1 MQRQALTAAAILC
14 LIGGLSGSNA
24 VGKDQIPWS
33 DLLTIAD
40 QTMQI
45 PSFGSALRKLTPVT
59 AENLAKEL
67 PDDRFVADLF
77 PPARL
82 IFADGTQETEPTGT
96 HTVVRVIKV
105 LPQAYAL
112 PLDSDTVNSTRP
124 VVEGSVGFDYRH
136 RLLFNQRRVKEW
148 E

>member
-45 PSFGSALRKLTPVT
+45 PSFGSALRNLTPVT

-67 PDDRFVADLF
+67 PDDRFAADLY

-82 IFADGTQETEPTGT
+82 IFADGTQETGPTGA

-112 PLDSDTVNSTRP
+112 PLDSDTVP
-124 VVEGSVGFDYRH
+124 VVEGSVGFDYRR

>member
-14 LIGGLSGSNA
+14 LIGGVSDSSA
-24 VGKDQIPWS
+24 VARDQIPWS

-45 PSFGSALRKLTPVT
+45 PSFGSALRKFTPVT
-59 AENLAKEL
+59 AENLANEL
-67 PDDRFVADLF
+67 PDDRFIADLF
-77 PPARL
+77 PPTRL
-82 IFADGTQETEPTGT
+82 IFADGTQETGPTGT

-112 PLDSDTVNSTRP
+112 PLDSDTVPELRAVLALIIGIGCYSTSG
-124 VVEGSVGFDYRH
+124 E
-136 RLLFNQRRVKEW
+136 
-148 E
+148 

>member
-14 LIGGLSGSNA
+14 LIGSLSGSHGG
-24 VGKDQIPWS
+24 GKDQSPSS

-82 IFADGTQETEPTGT
+82 IFADGTRETGPTGAY
-96 HTVVRVIKV
+96 TVVRVVKV

-112 PLDSDTVNSTRP
+112 AD
-124 VVEGSVGFDYRH
+124 
-136 RLLFNQRRVKEW
+136 
-148 E
+148 